1 MDQMRR
7 PRTERASAAL
17 MIRMRQGGQPRED
30 LVAEL
35 GELLRLVTSEP
46 VQARDRAEDLQR
58 RAEALNERQVVA
70 GALLCQA
77 EGNQRSGELTAAMT
91 LIGQAC
97 DRWAP
102 LTAES
107 QVRASLLKS
116 FVYNDLGD
124 ESAALQHT
132 MDAIM
137 AITDEVPATLRIRA
151 MNKAADLLHALGA
164 LEDALLWYSRA
175 EELAV
180 GDAQMH
186 LLVANNRAYAA
197 LMDGRVKDAVAGA
210 RQLSMLSAR
219 YRYPLTAAALDTV
232 ARIHLL
238 AGDVAAGVRVA
249 HEAVA
254 ASARVDFQ
262 TADAGPYYLLTL
274 AVAERATGDLA
285 AASAT
290 LQRAR
295 QACVEEGYDRCK
307 NEILKE
313 QADIHAELGD
323 HRTAYAMLKDFIVAD
338 QDLLSRQ
345 REAQARI
352 RQTLFETVTAREE
365 AAKYREEARRD
376 PLTGLRNRL
385 FVQERLS
392 ELLLD
397 GPGERGELSVALV
410 DLDHFKSVNDRY
422 SHEAGDRVLQE
433 IARLLEA
440 AVPAGDGAGS
450 FAARLGGEELLLV
463 LLTPDPTQA
472 YLIVEQLRQAVQY
485 HNWETITPGRGITFS
500 AGLAG
505 QVLGDTFD
513 TLLARAD
520 QQLYVA
526 KSNGRNRISVRA
538 EDVPA

>member
-1 MDQMRR
+1 MDQMRS
-7 PRTERASAAL
+7 PRTEHAPASP
-17 MIRMRQGGQPRED
+17 MIRMRQGGPLRED
-30 LVAEL
+30 LAAEL
-35 GELLRLVTSEP
+35 TELNRLVTSEP
-46 VQARDRAEDLQR
+46 AEARERAADLQR
-58 RAEALNERQVVA
+58 RAEALGDRPVVA
-70 GALLCQA
+70 GALLCRA
-77 EGNQRSGELTAAMT
+77 EGNQRSGELTAAMA
-91 LIGQAC
+91 LISEAC
-97 DRWAP
+97 DLWAP

-107 QVRASLLKS
+107 QVRASLLRS

-124 ESAALQHT
+124 ESASLQQT

-137 AITDEVPATLRIRA
+137 AFTDEVPATLRIRV
-151 MNKAADLLHALGA
+151 MNKHADLLHVLGA
-164 LEDALLWYSRA
+164 LDDSLLWYSRA
-175 EELAV
+175 EDLAV

-186 LLVANNRAYAA
+186 LLVANNRAYGA
-197 LMDGRVKDAVAGA
+197 LQDGRVEDAVAGA
-210 RQLSMLSAR
+210 QQLAMLSAR

-238 AGDVAAGVRVA
+238 AGDAPLGAKVAQD
-249 HEAVA
+249 AVE

-274 AVAERATGDLA
+274 AVAERALGDLV

-290 LQRAR
+290 LERAR
-295 QACVEEGYDRCK
+295 KACVEEGYARCK
-307 NEILKE
+307 NEILRE
-313 QADIHAELGD
+313 QAEIRAELGD
-323 HRTAYAMLKDFIVAD
+323 HRAAYAMLKEFIVED
-338 QDLLSRQ
+338 QTLLSRQ

-385 FVQERLS
+385 YAQERLS

-397 GPGERGELSVALV
+397 DPGPGRELSVALV

-433 IARLLEA
+433 IGRLLET
-440 AVPAGDGAGS
+440 AVPTGEGAGS
-450 FAARLGGEELLLV
+450 FAARIGGEELLLV
-463 LLTPDPTQA
+463 LLTPDPAQA
-472 YLIVEQLRQAVQY
+472 HLAVEELRQAVQR

-526 KSNGRNRISVRA
+526 KSNGRNRISVRV
-538 EDVPA
+538 EEVPA

>member
-7 PRTERASAAL
+7 PRAERASAAL
-17 MIRMRQGGQPRED
+17 MIRMRQGGPPRED
-30 LVAEL
+30 LATELAEL
-35 GELLRLVTSEP
+35 YRLVTSEP
-46 VQARDRAEDLQR
+46 VQARERAADLQR
-58 RAEALNERQVVA
+58 RAEAAGERPVVA

-77 EGNQRSGELTAAMT
+77 EGNQRSGELTAAMA

-97 DRWAP
+97 DLWAP
-102 LTAES
+102 LSAES

-124 ESAALQHT
+124 ESTSLQHT

-137 AITDEVPATLRIRA
+137 AFTDEVPATLRIRA
-151 MNKAADLLHALGA
+151 MNKAADLLHVLGA
-164 LEDALLWYSRA
+164 LDDALLWYSRA
-175 EELAV
+175 EELAA

-197 LMDGRVKDAVAGA
+197 LLDGRIEDAVAGA
-210 RQLSMLSAR
+210 RQLSRLSAR
-219 YRYPLTAAALDTV
+219 YRYPLTAPVLDTV

-238 AGDVAAGVRVA
+238 AGDADLGVKVAQQ
-249 HEAVA
+249 AVA
-254 ASARVDFQ
+254 SSARVDFQ

-274 AVAERATGDLA
+274 AVAERALGDLA

-290 LQRAR
+290 LDRAR
-295 QACVEEGYDRCK
+295 KACVEEGYARCK

-313 QADIHAELGD
+313 QADIRAELGD
-323 HRTAYAMLKDFIVAD
+323 HRAAYTMLKEFIVED
-338 QDLLSRQ
+338 QALLSRQ

-385 FVQERLS
+385 YVQERLG

-397 GPGERGELSVALV
+397 DPGQRGELSVALV

-440 AVPAGDGAGS
+440 AVRAGDAAGS
-450 FAARLGGEELLLV
+450 FAARFGGEELLLV
-463 LLTPDPTQA
+463 LVTPDPTQA
-472 YLIVEQLRQAVQY
+472 YLIVERLRQVVQH

-513 TLLARAD
+513 SLLARAD

-526 KSNGRNRISVRA
+526 KSNGRNRISVRV
-538 EDVPA
+538 EEVPA